1 MAKPADLE
9 DLLQLKARG
18 IIDDAEFSAR
28 KKLLAR
34 RSLRAYSQSKAK
46 SGILYIFFAYFL
58 GMTGLHNFY
67 AGYWGRGLAQLLLSL
82 TSPLFLYIPVL
93 IVGLMVVGEIWFV
106 NHDAGK
112 RPFSGSRSVIWFLR
126 ILSIASLAYAFNH
139 AELVGCKYNL
149 TKF

>member
-58 GMTGLHNFY
+58 GMTFLCRLLG
-67 AGYWGRGLAQLLLSL
+67 AGAGAAAFVPYKPFVPLYPGFNCRADGCWG
-82 TSPLFLYIPVL
+82 
-93 IVGLMVVGEIWFV
+93 
-106 NHDAGK
+106 D
-112 RPFSGSRSVIWFLR
+112 
-126 ILSIASLAYAFNH
+126 
-139 AELVGCKYNL
+139 LVCEP
-149 TKF
+149 